1 MRKLPL
7 RISLMAIFL
16 TVLSLFPFVV
26 NADNPTEPAVP
37 AELVLS
43 HSAVVPGGNITL
55 ALIYN
60 VPDDHHVTD
69 KNFGLY
75 YLEPEFPEGISI
87 VETTWPKGDI
97 ENDEEVYR
105 GIVTA
110 LFKVQISN
118 DVVTDSYDIPY
129 AYGYQICRELHPE
142 MCFLPNGGD
151 ETFKLNV
158 TSEASSIVASNHEV
172 FRNSTAEETAA
183 ISEVADDGKLE
194 NKLANALDKGS
205 VISFILVFLAGVLVS
220 FTPCVYPMIP
230 IIIGFVGGSAGGSK
244 LKGFIL
250 SIFFVLGLAIVYAIL
265 GVIAGATGALF
276 GGFMSNPIVL
286 WFIVAIF
293 VALGLSMMGMF
304 DITVPAALQG
314 KMMSGERSGII
325 GAIIIGGVTGI
336 VAAPCAGPPLL
347 ILLSW
352 IGNSGNLVLGFFLM
366 ATFGLGIGLLFIVI
380 GTFAGA
386 MTALPTAGEWMVK
399 IKKGLGVSI
408 FAVALYYVGLLV
420 PEYLFTMLIGSF
432 IFVSGMFL
440 GAALKWEN
448 LGGAAKF
455 FKSIGILL
463 AIAGAFYFVIGL
475 ADLNDI
481 SLSGG
486 GYSGNLESA
495 VDEDHVAWVVN
506 EHDQMIAAAKSENKP
521 LLIDFY
527 ADWCGVCVELDHKV
541 WNKQIVI
548 DATDADYL
556 ALKLDFTKAD
566 PDIEALRKKY
576 GVSGLPTVMILG
588 PDGEERARFSSFMT
602 PEDVVKWLADNK

>member
-7 RISLMAIFL
+7 RISFIAIFL
-16 TVLSLFPFVV
+16 TVLSIFPFIA

-75 YLEPEFPEGISI
+75 YLEPEFPEGISV
-87 VETTWPKGDI
+87 VETTWPEGEI

-105 GIVTA
+105 GVVIA
-110 LFKVQISN
+110 LFQVQVSN

-129 AYGYQICRELHPE
+129 AYGYQICRELDPE

-151 ETFKLNV
+151 GSLKLNV
-158 TSEASSIVASNHEV
+158 TSDASSIVASDHKAFGNV
-172 FRNSTAEETAA
+172 ASTESSFDAVAE
-183 ISEVADDGKLE
+183 DDGKLE
-194 NKLANALDKGS
+194 NKLASALDKGS

-293 VALGLSMMGMF
+293 IALGLSMMGMF

-314 KMMSGERSGII
+314 KMMSGKRSGII
-325 GAIIIGGVTGI
+325 GAILIGGVTGI

-399 IKKGLGVSI
+399 IKKGLGVLI

-455 FKSIGILL
+455 YKSIGILL
-463 AIAGAFYFVIGL
+463 AIAGAFYFIIGL
-475 ADLNDI
+475 ADLNNI

-486 GYSGNLESA
+486 GSA
-495 VDEDHVAWVVN
+495 GSSEAVVDENHVAWVVN
-506 EHDQMIAAAKSENKP
+506 EHDQMLEAAKSENKP

-541 WNKQIVI
+541 WNQRMVI

-588 PDGEERARFSSFMT
+588 PDGKERARFSSFMS